1 MTKSISRSQVRL
13 IASTN
18 AIFGADEACAMLR
31 ISRDA
36 MYRLAPLALAARACY
51 KVIGGS
57 LSYLQVPGESPG
69 YFFIHSIR
77 SPHWPRSSASSSTR
91 AGRGGR
97 ARYYLLTLVFHDQ
110 ADSVAEAVTGYEA
123 KLARADLPNIPFH
136 SEPLMNGHK
145 DYEFLDIE
153 QRKAMLAHF
162 SSFVRKLPISY
173 ITFVYRRSQFV
184 DPARLMERMGR
195 GISSAM
201 VEHLDFFQS
210 FDDVKVYYDNGQD
223 IVKQALDRS
232 VGKVLSKGVVRRR
245 KTSMTDYRLEQV
257 ADYLCTIELALVKY
271 EAKENGETYNK
282 FFGGIGSFKRNWLKQ
297 ARSKRI

>member
-1 MTKSISRSQVRL
+1 MAKELSIFV
-13 IASTN
+13 
-18 AIFGADEACAMLR
+18 DE
-31 ISRDA
+31 SGD
-36 MYRLAPLALAARACY
+36 
-51 KVIGGS
+51 
-57 LSYLQVPGESPG
+57 
-69 YFFIHSIR
+69 
-77 SPHWPRSSASSSTR
+77 
-91 AGRGGR
+91 RGGK
-97 ARYYLLTLVFHDQ
+97 ARYYPLVLVFHDQ
-110 ADSVAEAVTGYEA
+110 ADSIAEAVTGYEA

-145 DYEFLDIE
+145 DYEFLGIE
-153 QRKAMLAHF
+153 QRKVMLAYF
-162 SSFVRKLPISY
+162 SS
-173 ITFVYRRSQFV
+173 FVYRRSQFE

-195 GISSAM
+195 DISSAM
-201 VEHLDFFQS
+201 IEHLGFLQS

-297 ARSKRI
+297 ARGKQI